1 MLQTSRLIFL
11 EIRNIHDGEEVGKLS
26 INFTLFYEIC
36 ISKETLYLLV
46 GMIIIVRLNTNW
58 RTLVVSCSSSTNF

>member
-46 GMIIIVRLNTNW
+46 EI
-58 RTLVVSCSSSTNF
+58 